1 MNGKCLLVRLTGKQH
16 LELFLRWPCITSRS
30 CSIWTCTTHSTPT
43 HTNSKRKQTYNLHSH
58 APVLKIW
65 PWTPISSTCRDHINQ
80 NPPPPR
86 IRFCGDLNMGPPTK
100 VSATWALVT
109 NRSQDCSQQNL
120 ELGIPS
126 SLHYRQCHTNIKNVF
141 GSEIRWDGTVPSLL
155 FGMGLSC
162 FMFGWEGWVHPSSM
176 FGTRDEENVMDD
188 KINIVSRI

>member
-80 NPPPPR
+80 NPPPQEFASVGIWTWDLLLRSVLLGLWWPTGPR
-86 IRFCGDLNMGPPTK
+86 TVRNKI
-100 VSATWALVT
+100 W
-109 NRSQDCSQQNL
+109 NL
-120 ELGIPS
+120 ESHHLFI
-126 SLHYRQCHTNIKNVF
+126 TDNVTQTLRMCLVQRS
-141 GSEIRWDGTVPSLL
+141 G
-155 FGMGLSC
+155 GMGRFHPYFLVWDCPVSC
-162 FMFGWEGWVHPSSM
+162 LVE
-176 FGTRDEENVMDD
+176 RDGFILVLCLVRGM
-188 KINIVSRI
+188 KKM